1 MAKYELDILNNAL
14 DSLNEA
20 LEKYEQGQGGNVR
33 QHKFALLH
41 FCHFMELILKYYL
54 TTKNDNLIYK
64 KVYDFILRKSRDEG
78 LTLAEAYEELEED
91 GYDFSRLIAG
101 NPNPFTITPDQI
113 LAFIKSD
120 DAGITDEFITEIS
133 SMKALRNNI
142 EHYKF
147 EMDTKDV
154 RIALGRLTR
163 GFDEFY
169 EYVGLGTLQQSINKA
184 QLGIFQTL
192 ADEYEHNLAEAK
204 VVAQEAHRDAFRGV
218 RPKHY
223 LFVNFTTYDCPA
235 CCESDL
241 MIPNQE
247 SGTGYRCT
255 HCGNEESDDIEV
267 DCEICGAS
275 WPKGEMSSWVD
286 TYTYTCPNCNDFSS
300 KD

>member
-1 MAKYELDILNNAL
+1 MPKYKMDILNNAF

-20 LEKYEQGQGGNVR
+20 LDKYEQGQQGNVR

-54 TTKNDNLIYK
+54 TTKNENLIYK
-64 KVYDFILRKSRDEG
+64 KVYEFIVKKAKEESM
-78 LTLAEAYEELEED
+78 TLAEAYEELEKND
-91 GYDFSRLIAG
+91 FDFSGLIAG
-101 NPNPFTITPDQI
+101 HPNPFTIKPDQI

-120 DAGITDEFITEIS
+120 DAGIDEQLIS
-133 SMKALRNNI
+133 DIASIKALRNNI
-142 EHYKF
+142 EHYRF

-154 RIALGRLTR
+154 RLALGRLTR

-169 EYVGLGTLQQSINKA
+169 EYVGLGTLQQSINKT
-184 QLGIFQTL
+184 QLGIFQIL

-204 VVAQEAHRDAFRGV
+204 FDAQEAHRDAFRGV

-223 LFVNFTTYDCPA
+223 LFVDFTTYDCHE
-235 CCESDL
+235 CNQVNL
-241 MIPNQE
+241 MIPNQYSE
-247 SGTGYRCT
+247 TGFRCT

-267 DCEICGAS
+267 ECEICGES
-275 WPKGEMSSWVD
+275 WPNGEMCSWED
-286 TYTYTCPNCNDFSS
+286 TYEHTCPNCNDFSN